1 MKNKVG
7 AQKGAFIKMK
17 QGNVFI
23 YQWLCWFC
31 CVPIIAPFLP
41 HKSIIPLIYK
51 ALSTQLAVVLSDK
64 SVTEA
69 ETLNILL
76 LGEPGVL
83 LGAVEM
89 AGAMALCIAR
99 KLTGLMKA

>member
-31 CVPIIAPFLP
+31 CVPIIALTQQN
-41 HKSIIPLIYK
+41 PLKI
-51 ALSTQLAVVLSDK
+51 
-64 SVTEA
+64 
-69 ETLNILL
+69 
-76 LGEPGVL
+76 
-83 LGAVEM
+83 M
-89 AGAMALCIAR
+89 A
-99 KLTGLMKA
+99 